1 MNKTVRVTVTTEDGK
16 LLDSLTLELPEGH
29 RYVAV
34 KPVNYSIGHNHRYQF
49 EEIMTLPEKL
59 P

>member
-1 MNKTVRVTVTTEDGK
+1 MNKVRVIVTTEEGEV
-16 LLDSLTLELPEGH
+16 LDSLTLELPEGH

-34 KPVNYSIGHNHRYQF
+34 KPVNYSIGHNQF
-49 EEIMTLPEKL
+49 EEVLTLPEKL